1 MVWASEVQRGLDTLP
16 EDQRTVIV
24 LAYFEDLTQAEIS
37 RRLNVPLGT
46 VKARMA
52 RGLAR
57 LAQRIEQEELLR

>member
-1 MVWASEVQRGLDTLP
+1 
-16 EDQRTVIV
+16 VIV